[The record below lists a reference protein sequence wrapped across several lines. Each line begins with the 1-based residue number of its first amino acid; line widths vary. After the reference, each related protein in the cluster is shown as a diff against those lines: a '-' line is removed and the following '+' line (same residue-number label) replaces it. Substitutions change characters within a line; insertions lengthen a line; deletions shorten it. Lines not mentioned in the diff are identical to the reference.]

1 MAKKIEQLSKKILE
15 KDTELEHLRSKISDL
30 EPKVAVLQA
39 QLVTKEQEISLAKRE
54 AALEAKL
61 QLQDKIEAA
70 FDRGLS
76 YGHGH
81 GRTPSSARAI
91 SGQSSGSRSSV
102 ESEILN

>member
-76 YGHGH
+76 YGHG
-81 GRTPSSARAI
+81 RTPSSARAI